1 MKLFAQIGHG
11 LGEKVSQGLLEG
23 IIDGAIFSPK
33 DLQKSSMQIRI
44 QEIRAAYP
52 DAELL
57 IDPQFYLSLYAHSPQ
72 INLGK
77 IDEWSSFKA
86 YRKSDLELI
95 DVIDRIQK
103 DYFNEMND
111 MNTTGII
118 APGIYISQSF
128 DSRESVI
135 AKNFIR
141 RARSNYTGEKP
152 LYASLIICRE
162 ALLDQ
167 REFEE
172 FINDITMVKDPPD
185 GFYIIIAS
193 SSTEARTDIFHADVI
208 ANWMLL
214 NLSLSINGFKVING
228 YSDIISPFLSAA
240 GGYAGATGWWSNLR
254 VFSLDRFFPTGGGR
268 LPIIRYL
275 SKKLLNRI
283 TFSEKEALSLFVPE
297 IINGLPHDKDYNPEP
312 ERNIEVLQS
321 WEALQSLIGD
331 IGSSLDECTNTAMD
345 AQDAYA
351 IWSASGLPLDI
362 KSDDSHL
369 EPIIEGIRLFRERAQ
384 L

>member
-135 AKNFIR
+135 AKPN
-141 RARSNYTGEKP
+141 
-152 LYASLIICRE
+152 
-162 ALLDQ
+162 
-167 REFEE
+167 
-172 FINDITMVKDPPD
+172 
-185 GFYIIIAS
+185 
-193 SSTEARTDIFHADVI
+193 
-208 ANWMLL
+208 
-214 NLSLSINGFKVING
+214 
-228 YSDIISPFLSAA
+228 
-240 GGYAGATGWWSNLR
+240 
-254 VFSLDRFFPTGGGR
+254 
-268 LPIIRYL
+268 
-275 SKKLLNRI
+275 
-283 TFSEKEALSLFVPE
+283 
-297 IINGLPHDKDYNPEP
+297 
-312 ERNIEVLQS
+312 
-321 WEALQSLIGD
+321 
-331 IGSSLDECTNTAMD
+331 
-345 AQDAYA
+345 
-351 IWSASGLPLDI
+351 
-362 KSDDSHL
+362 
-369 EPIIEGIRLFRERAQ
+369 
-384 L
+384 

>member
-11 LGEKVSQGLLEG
+11 LGEKVGQGLSEG

-33 DLQKSSMQIRI
+33 DLQKSSMQNRI
-44 QEIRAAYP
+44 QEIRAVYP

-57 IDPQFYLSLYAHSPQ
+57 IDPQFYLSLYAHSLQ

-77 IDEWSSFKA
+77 IDEWSSFRA
-86 YRKSDLELI
+86 YRKSDLELT
-95 DVIDRIQK
+95 DVIDRILR
-103 DYFNEMND
+103 DYFDELSE

-118 APGIYISQSF
+118 APSVYISQSF
-128 DSRESVI
+128 DSREAVI

-141 RARSNYTGEKP
+141 RARSSYAMNKP

-162 ALLDQ
+162 ALQDQ

-172 FINDITMVKDPPD
+172 FINDITMVTDRPD
-185 GFYIIIAS
+185 GFYIIIVS
-193 SSTEARTDIFHADVI
+193 RSTEARTDIFHADVI

-228 YSDIISPFLSAA
+228 YSDIMAPLLSAA

-254 VFSLDRFFPTGGGR
+254 IFSMDRFFPTGGGR
-268 LPIIRYL
+268 LPIVRYL

-283 TFSEKEALSLFVPE
+283 TFSEKDALSLFIPE
-297 IINGLPHDKDYNPEP
+297 VINGLPHDRDYNPEP

-321 WEALQSLIGD
+321 WEALHSLIGN
-331 IGSSLDECTNTAMD
+331 GLSLDDCSDAVMN
-345 AQDAYA
+345 AQDAY
-351 IWSASGLPLDI
+351 ITWGTSGLPLDS

-369 EPIIEGIRLFRERAQ
+369 EPMAEGIRLFRDRAQ